1 MRNKEYK
8 RAVEEA
14 ITVMRDVVEGY
25 IGGDEIAEECEQ
37 EIREQL
43 LQ

>member
-1 MRNKEYK
+1 MNEEYK
-8 RAVEEA
+8 RAVEES

-25 IGGDEIAEECEQ
+25 VGGDEIAEECEQ

>member
-1 MRNKEYK
+1 MNNEYK